1 MSDTTPSRGSHE
13 PGGFL
18 KSRTVLATVIGLAVI
33 AIMTMTVDGP
43 VTSWAR
49 SIDGA
54 AKRWIDLF
62 AETGDSLYSLVPSG
76 ITALLFGGLHLRCQ
90 GTPRGRVYLWL
101 AAAAGF
107 VFVSIAFSG
116 ILTNV
121 VKIALGRARPEAAVS
136 LYWPNFKPFAR
147 YGAYHSFPSGHANTL
162 FAIAMALGC
171 FFPRARLYLL
181 AIALPLALCRVL
193 QFKHFLS
200 DTAGGA
206 GLAILTTL
214 WLRDRF
220 ARWNLVFT
228 YGAKGRVVLAAPGR
242 LLLGYRRRTCG
253 KSCTRKNSAVP
264 SD

>member
-1 MSDTTPSRGSHE
+1 MSDRAPSRISYK

-18 KSRTVLATVIGLAVI
+18 EGRRVLATLIGLAVI

-54 AKRWIDLF
+54 AKGWIDLF
-62 AETGDSLYSLVPSG
+62 AETGDSRYSLVPSG
-76 ITALLFGGLHLRCQ
+76 ITALLFGGLYLRCQ

-121 VKIALGRARPEAAVS
+121 VKIALGRARPEVAVS

-171 FFPRARLYLL
+171 LFPRARPYLL

-200 DTAGGA
+200 DAAGGA
-206 GLAILTTL
+206 GLAVLTTL

-228 YGAKGRVVLAAPGR
+228 YGAKGRVILAAPGR
-242 LLLGYRRRTCG
+242 FLLGCRRRACG
-253 KSCTRKNSAVP
+253 KSRMRKDRSGP
-264 SD
+264 SG